1 MFVVPD
7 LVGPVV
13 PAGRLRDQIQPNL
26 AIDEL
31 TLRPWRKADAPGVFR
46 AYQDPAIQRWHVRSM
61 TEHEAEAWVASW
73 SQRWSAETGAGWAVC
88 EGDALLG
95 RVGLRALDLAEG
107 VGEAA
112 YWVLPAARGRGVAS
126 RALLNV
132 SAWLFTHIGLHRI
145 ELAHFTRNE
154 GSCLVASKAG
164 YALGGDQTAAG
175 IARGRL
181 ARHAPCT
188 RAYRATL
195 PTPHPVPAEDPLA
208 APSGSTLWA
217 ARRS

>member
-1 MFVVPD
+1 
-7 LVGPVV
+7 
-13 PAGRLRDQIQPNL
+13 
-26 AIDEL
+26 
-31 TLRPWRKADAPGVFR
+31 
-46 AYQDPAIQRWHVRSM
+46 M

-132 SAWLFTHIGLHRI
+132 SAWLFTHIGLRRI
-145 ELAHFTRNE
+145 ELAHSTRNE

-164 YALGGDQTAAG
+164 YAMEGTKRQQALHEDGWHDMRP
-175 IARGRL
+175 ARARTGR
-181 ARHAPCT
+181 RSQH
-188 RAYRATL
+188 R
-195 PTPHPVPAEDPLA
+195 TPSRLRILLRRPPGQLF
-208 APSGSTLWA
+208 GA